1 MTLPAFL
8 RICEEYGLKVKKDIF
23 YQGMF
28 GDYYACDYASRVQKA
43 FMYTD
48 AGVVGTTN
56 EDKLRE
62 YLRDKMSIF
71 EFIKN
76 AYRFFRGFCR
86 IMLNFS

>member
-1 MTLPAFL
+1 
-8 RICEEYGLKVKKDIF
+8 
-23 YQGMF
+23 MF

-62 YLRDKMSIF
+62 YLRDKMLELKKRKLWKKLGEMESDF
-71 EFIKN
+71 D
-76 AYRFFRGFCR
+76 
-86 IMLNFS
+86 

>member
-8 RICEEYGLKVKKDIF
+8 RICEEYGLRVKKDIF

-62 YLRDKMSIF
+62 YLADKMLELKKRKLWKKLGEMESDF
-71 EFIKN
+71 D
-76 AYRFFRGFCR
+76 
-86 IMLNFS
+86 

>member
-1 MTLPAFL
+1 MTLSSFI
-8 RICEEYGLKVKKDIF
+8 RICEEFGLRVKKDIF
-23 YQGMF
+23 YQAMS

-62 YLRDKMSIF
+62 YLKDKMLELKKRKLWKKLGEMESDF
-71 EFIKN
+71 D
-76 AYRFFRGFCR
+76 
-86 IMLNFS
+86 

>member
-62 YLRDKMSIF
+62 YLRDKMLELKKRKLWKKLGEMESDF
-71 EFIKN
+71 D
-76 AYRFFRGFCR
+76 
-86 IMLNFS
+86 

>member
-56 EDKLRE
+56 EDELRE
-62 YLRDKMSIF
+62 YLRDKMLELKKRKLWKKLGEMESDF
-71 EFIKN
+71 D
-76 AYRFFRGFCR
+76 
-86 IMLNFS
+86 

>member
-1 MTLPAFL
+1 MTLPAFI
-8 RICEEYGLKVKKDIF
+8 RICEEFGLRVKKDIF
-23 YQGMF
+23 YQGMV

-62 YLRDKMSIF
+62 YLADKMLELKKRKLWKKLGEMESDF
-71 EFIKN
+71 D
-76 AYRFFRGFCR
+76 
-86 IMLNFS
+86 

>member
-1 MTLPAFL
+1 MTLPSFL

-62 YLRDKMSIF
+62 YLRDKMLELKKRKLWKKLGEMESDF
-71 EFIKN
+71 D
-76 AYRFFRGFCR
+76 
-86 IMLNFS
+86 